1 MLLRYTY
8 KNTKYVS
15 VEDVRQAIWEN
26 ESKIFGVPSTE
37 KDWLALGVSVAV
49 EDDQQLENPP
59 VEPSLEELKQTKLG
73 LLNGMF
79 NEYRN
84 ASATFLVSSLGFRV
98 NANIAAINNV
108 SGLVVQLQHAR
119 DNGNVGETVFFMD
132 FDDALHKI
140 ALQAL
145 QTIQV
150 ELSIDC
156 SNCYAQKWELRKQI
170 QGAKDKSELDAIEIR
185 FKPTDFTKH

>member
-1 MLLRYTY
+1 MALIYTY
-8 KNTKYVS
+8 KNTKHTS
-15 VEDVRQAIWEN
+15 VESVRQAIWDDEF
-26 ESKIFGVPSTE
+26 KIFGTPATDEEWS
-37 KDWLALGVSVAV
+37 ALGVTISVD
-49 EDDQQLENPP
+49 EPQRLENPP
-59 VEPSLEELKQTKLG
+59 VEPTLEELKQTKLG

-119 DNGNVGETVFFMD
+119 DNGNVDETVFFMD

-140 ALQAL
+140 ALQDL

-150 ELSIDC
+150 ELSIDS